1 MAGYG
6 QGSSGGGYGNS
17 QGSSA
22 GGARGVPRR
31 EANPEGM
38 RVLED
43 LLRRPPVD
51 VASWAL
57 DQARDLQRPDV
68 NVESL
73 PIFQLA
79 GALNAAPK
87 DMKQI
92 LVQRTMAGFG
102 DLPATRRVEAVRLA
116 MQSQD
121 ILQKADNLEVTNMAR
136 QQHAAAMQRL
146 RVLEAKQAAS
156 GQGNADGSPP
166 SGQGGPDEL
175 DFGMNGQRDPLI
187 ENLLKVAK
195 EARFNEMPPEELQV
209 MAQTAHGEAHRLIQ
223 PQQLL
228 DVVAELNPVE
238 REQLTEA
245 LVEARVVPE
254 EQRGVLEEAVRP
266 GGYADKLAAALTLAN
281 RVTQYSWVFVALPFV
296 ELLLALIF
304 GYMSCGTPL
313 VPWLRFDALLA
324 VFVAAAAYFTGHTMA
339 PVYAKLQEDPVGAV
353 QRWQTVA
360 DARSWKIRLETAVPG
375 VTFETYRV
383 GAIGLGAIVIGI
395 LIGAIW
401 AVVGV
406 LELLATVFMG
416 CAFIT
421 TCFCIVFIGMR
432 FGCVVGM
439 FWGLYYV
446 MDEIQNHRSRS
457 PMLGSSLLPMSED
470 ALPHSNP
477 QAGNFANAQYNQ
489 NPQYGQQG
497 QNRPPMYG

>member
-1 MAGYG
+1 
-6 QGSSGGGYGNS
+6 
-17 QGSSA
+17 
-22 GGARGVPRR
+22 
-31 EANPEGM
+31 
-38 RVLED
+38 
-43 LLRRPPVD
+43 
-51 VASWAL
+51 
-57 DQARDLQRPDV
+57 
-68 NVESL
+68 
-73 PIFQLA
+73 
-79 GALNAAPK
+79 
-87 DMKQI
+87 
-92 LVQRTMAGFG
+92 
-102 DLPATRRVEAVRLA
+102 
-116 MQSQD
+116 
-121 ILQKADNLEVTNMAR
+121 
-136 QQHAAAMQRL
+136 
-146 RVLEAKQAAS
+146 
-156 GQGNADGSPP
+156 
-166 SGQGGPDEL
+166 
-175 DFGMNGQRDPLI
+175 
-187 ENLLKVAK
+187 
-195 EARFNEMPPEELQV
+195 